1 MAELHIMIL
10 VLNWYTEYRITNG
23 LFQKEAKY
31 GGQGH
36 TSLKEHPE
44 FLGLLPLEI
53 PDKTKLHPWTL
64 QKIVLHLLEM
74 LMPETKTSGNFTWF
88 FLVLDY
94 PFLFVFLSSRI
105 AQSKN

>member
-1 MAELHIMIL
+1 MGYSRKKP
-10 VLNWYTEYRITNG
+10 NR
-23 LFQKEAKY
+23 

-53 PDKTKLHPWTL
+53 PDKTKVHPWTL

-74 LMPETKTSGNFTWF
+74 LMPETKTSGNFT
-88 FLVLDY
+88 
-94 PFLFVFLSSRI
+94 
-105 AQSKN
+105 

>member
-1 MAELHIMIL
+1 MGYSRKKP
-10 VLNWYTEYRITNG
+10 NR
-23 LFQKEAKY
+23 

-53 PDKTKLHPWTL
+53 LDKTKLHPWTL

-74 LMPETKTSGNFTWF
+74 LMPETKTSGNF
-88 FLVLDY
+88 
-94 PFLFVFLSSRI
+94 I
-105 AQSKN
+105 